1 MSAPRRTPARPGT
14 SPAALV
20 PAPAPDPLGPLRG
33 VVRRW
38 PVVVATTVVLVAAA
52 LAAGL
57 VQSPTYTATSD
68 INVGRVDV
76 RVQTLPGYVAGA
88 QALAGAYSRVATSDQ
103 IVTGLARRLRL
114 PAGEVRSRLAAT
126 PIPEATIFRIS
137 GSGDSAADA
146 VRFTR
151 AATAEMEA
159 YVASTDD
166 DQSTLTDVLGDYR
179 EQSRAAADLRQ
190 RIDRLRALQ
199 TPTATPT
206 VTATATPSASAK
218 RRARERRAD
227 EIARLQVALDTAEL
241 KMQSLGSRYAERGNE
256 LAATAGIA
264 VLNRPLSATSDRS
277 RTLQRLVAVGLVA
290 GVLLGAA
297 LALLYDRRRGRIA

>member
-1 MSAPRRTPARPGT
+1 LA
-14 SPAALV
+14 

-38 PVVVATTVVLVAAA
+38 PVVLVTTVLLAAVAVAAA
-52 LAAGL
+52 LA
-57 VQSPTYTATSD
+57 QRPTYTASSD

-88 QALAGAYSRVATSDQ
+88 QALAGAYSRVATSDR
-103 IVTGLARRLRL
+103 IVAGVARRLDL
-114 PAGEVRSRLAAT
+114 PAGEVRSRLGAT
-126 PIPEATIFRIS
+126 PIPEATIFRIF
-137 GSGDSAADA
+137 GSGDSVDDA

-166 DQSTLTDVLGDYR
+166 DQTTLTGVLSAYR
-179 EQSRAAADLRQ
+179 EQAGVAADLRL
-190 RIDRLRALQ
+190 RIDRLREQLTPAP
-199 TPTATPT
+199 TASPTATPAS
-206 VTATATPSASAK
+206 TA
-218 RRARERRAD
+218 RRARQRRTD

-241 KMQSLGSRYAERGNE
+241 KMQSLGSRYSERGNE
-256 LAATAGIA
+256 LAATAGIQ
-264 VLNRPLSATSDRS
+264 VINRPLSASSDRN

-297 LALLYDRRRGRIA
+297 LAVLLDRRRRRTA

>member
-1 MSAPRRTPARPGT
+1 MSASSPTSVRSSA
-14 SPAALV
+14 SPATLA
-20 PAPAPDPLGPLRG
+20 PAPAPDPLGPLHG
-33 VVRRW
+33 AVRRW
-38 PVVVATTVVLVAAA
+38 PVVLATTVVLVAAA
-52 LAAGL
+52 IAAGL
-57 VQSPTYTATSD
+57 AQQPTYTASAD

-103 IVTGLARRLRL
+103 IVAGVARRLHL
-114 PAGEVRSRLAAT
+114 PAGEVRSRLGAT
-126 PIPEATIFRIS
+126 PIPEATIFRIF
-137 GSGDSAADA
+137 GSGDSVEDA

-166 DQSTLTDVLGDYR
+166 DQTTLTGVLSAYR
-179 EQSRAAADLRQ
+179 DQARTAADLRQ
-190 RIDRLRALQ
+190 RIDRVRAQ
-199 TPTATPT
+199 ATPAATAIVTPTS
-206 VTATATPSASAK
+206 SAA
-218 RRARERRAD
+218 RRARQRRTD
-227 EIARLQVALDTAEL
+227 ELARLQVALDTAEL

-256 LAATAGIA
+256 LAATAGIE
-264 VLNRPLSATSDRS
+264 VINRPLSASSDRN

-297 LALLYDRRRGRIA
+297 LAVLFDRRRRSTA